1 LFVSDDV
8 VEDGGVDDDV
18 LDAVSD
24 GVTEDVLPGV
34 DESLEG
40 AVAVVVGDMLEVD
53 EVSLEVDAVDGSVAG
68 VDEPGVALA
77 PELL

>member
-1 LFVSDDV
+1 MFVSDDV
-8 VEDGGVDDDV
+8 VEVGGVDDGV

-24 GVTEDVLPGV
+24 GVTEDVVPGA

-40 AVAVVVGDMLEVD
+40 AVMLDVD
-53 EVSLEVDAVDGSVAG
+53 DVSVDVDAVEGAVAG